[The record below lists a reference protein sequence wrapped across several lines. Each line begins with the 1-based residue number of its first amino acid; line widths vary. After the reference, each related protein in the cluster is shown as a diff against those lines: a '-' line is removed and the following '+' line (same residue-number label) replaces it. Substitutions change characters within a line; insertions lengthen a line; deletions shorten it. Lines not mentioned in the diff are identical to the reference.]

1 MNKQSSFLLLS
12 FLLLF
17 PACKNF
23 NDLKDVEIVSGNAE
37 FAIPLVTAKTSLQDI
52 LENFDEKTII
62 EIDPDGLIRLKY
74 FGDVVTRRSDEIL
87 ADAVSSIPSVIPVT
101 DTLFELPFS
110 SPEELEVDLAVLK
123 SGSLQYGYVYQGDEA
138 VDLTISLPQVQK
150 EGEALVLPTLH
161 MNGAS
166 TLPPGLVPPID
177 LTDYHLV
184 PDENGSLF
192 VRYHAITASGERIKL
207 SLVTINLN
215 ALEFSYIEGFL
226 GNHIQE
232 GGRDTI
238 AIEFFENWI
247 QGDVRFEEPLIK
259 INIENSFG
267 IPTRSIINVFQIQ
280 TTDGQTLELQS
291 DFINNNGVDGIDFA
305 FPSLAEVGET
315 AFMSFPF
322 DKSNS
327 NIVEVLS
334 SRPIALDY
342 DVDALTNPDTLTE
355 IRGFL
360 TDSSFY
366 RVQVEVELPTYG
378 AASDFVAL
386 DTFDLDLSSYDNVE
400 QTEFKIITDN
410 GTPLNIDVQVFFADE
425 NGVVL
430 DSLLDNSLQQLVAAA
445 PVNGE
450 GIVIERT
457 SKETLAPFS
466 GERFNKIRSSSQLI
480 LRAAFST
487 INDGQTPVKMF
498 NDQEIEIRMGMKIK
512 TN

>member
-1 MNKQSSFLLLS
+1 MLLS
-12 FLLLF
+12 LLLLF
-17 PACKNF
+17 SACKNF

-37 FAIPLVTAKTSLQDI
+37 FAIPLITTTTSLKDI
-52 LENFDEKTII
+52 LENFDQKTTI

-74 FGDVVTRRSDEIL
+74 FGDVVTRTSDEII
-87 ADAVSSIPSVIPVT
+87 ADAENSIPPVIPVT

-123 SGSLQYGYVYQGDEA
+123 SGSLQYGYVYEGTEA
-138 VDLTISLPQVQK
+138 VDLTVSLPQVQK
-150 EGEALVLPTLH
+150 DGEALVLPVLH
-161 MNGAS
+161 MDGP
-166 TLPPGLVPPID
+166 TTFPPAQVPPID
-177 LTDYHLV
+177 LTGYQLV

-192 VRYHAITASGERIKL
+192 VRYHAITASGERIRL

-215 ALEFSYIEGFL
+215 ALNFSYIEGFL
-226 GNHIQE
+226 GNHIHN
-232 GGRDTI
+232 GDRDTI

-247 QGDVRFEEPLIK
+247 QGDIRFEDPLIK
-259 INIENSFG
+259 LNIENSFG

-280 TTDGQTLELQS
+280 TADGQTLELQS

-305 FPSLAEVGET
+305 FPSLDEVGQT

-322 DKSNS
+322 DKTNS
-327 NIVEVLS
+327 NVVEVLS
-334 SRPIALDY
+334 SRPVAFDY

-378 AASDFVAL
+378 AASGFVAL
-386 DTFDLDLSSYDNVE
+386 DTFDVDFSSYNDVK
-400 QTEFKIITDN
+400 QAEFKIITDN
-410 GTPLNIDVQVFFADE
+410 GTPLNIDVQVFFVDE

-430 DSLLDNSLQQLVAAA
+430 DSLLDNSSQQLVQAA
-445 PVNGE
+445 PVNEE
-450 GIVIERT
+450 GIVIEIT
-457 SKETLAPFS
+457 SKVTLAPLT
-466 GERFNKIRSSSQLI
+466 GERFNNIRSSSQLI

-487 INDGQTPVKMF
+487 INEGQSPVKIF

-512 TN
+512 TT